1 MKDNNVVEN
10 VEKLE
15 PSHIADG
22 KVNAALENSLA
33 VPWKVKTQLP
43 YGLEIPFHLREM
55 KTYVTWMFKK
65 LHTKFYSSIIYNSQN
80 VETIQKSINQWM
92 N

>member
-33 VPWKVKTQLP
+33 VP
-43 YGLEIPFHLREM
+43 
-55 KTYVTWMFKK
+55 
-65 LHTKFYSSIIYNSQN
+65 
-80 VETIQKSINQWM
+80 
-92 N
+92 